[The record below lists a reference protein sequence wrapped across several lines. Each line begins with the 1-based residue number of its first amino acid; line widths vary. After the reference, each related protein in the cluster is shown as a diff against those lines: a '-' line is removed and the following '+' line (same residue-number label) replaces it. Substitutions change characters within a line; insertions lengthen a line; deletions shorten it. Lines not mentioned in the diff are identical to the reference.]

1 MTPLQENSAAAAEG
15 PATERDAHRRNF
27 AFVTRLIPGVQ
38 AAADSAALL
47 GAGYGCYF
55 GLVVYSFRTVDYY
68 NVAILFNWLATVL
81 IFHYA
86 GLYQFGAILRPRQSM
101 DRMAIAIITA
111 FMLML
116 AAAFSLKIS
125 ETYSRVWIASFFL
138 ASFAAV
144 TVARFAV
151 AMTARSLAKA
161 HVIARRTVVYGR
173 MAQISQFMQ
182 FAETADN
189 EFLNVVAVFVEPGEQ
204 AENSKFSSLVR
215 GDFESLV
222 SFVRTDAA
230 DDIILAMPWSE
241 VARIQQL
248 LSDLREIP
256 INILLGADLAG
267 YKLHMGEPPSYFES
281 TPLFQLA
288 GKPLSGWDVV
298 IKTIMDYAIALLL
311 LALLSPVLL
320 LTAILI
326 KLDSPGPILFR
337 QQRLGFNNRVFD
349 IYKFRSM
356 THIETPDARTVQAQA
371 GDTRITRVGRF
382 IRKSSIDELPQLLN
396 VLNGS
401 MSLVG
406 PRPHAVDHNEDYA
419 RKIRGYF
426 ARHRV
431 KPGITGLAQV
441 KGYRGLTDTLDKMEQ
456 RVKYDLEYTET
467 WSPLL
472 DIKILLLTPFA
483 VAGGKNAI

>member
-1 MTPLQENSAAAAEG
+1 
-15 PATERDAHRRNF
+15 
-27 AFVTRLIPGVQ
+27 
-38 AAADSAALL
+38 
-47 GAGYGCYF
+47 
-55 GLVVYSFRTVDYY
+55 
-68 NVAILFNWLATVL
+68 
-81 IFHYA
+81 
-86 GLYQFGAILRPRQSM
+86 
-101 DRMAIAIITA
+101 
-111 FMLML
+111 
-116 AAAFSLKIS
+116 
-125 ETYSRVWIASFFL
+125 
-138 ASFAAV
+138 
-144 TVARFAV
+144 
-151 AMTARSLAKA
+151 
-161 HVIARRTVVYGR
+161 
-173 MAQISQFMQ
+173 
-182 FAETADN
+182 
-189 EFLNVVAVFVEPGEQ
+189 
-204 AENSKFSSLVR
+204 
-215 GDFESLV
+215 
-222 SFVRTDAA
+222 
-230 DDIILAMPWSE
+230 
-241 VARIQQL
+241 
-248 LSDLREIP
+248 
-256 INILLGADLAG
+256 
-267 YKLHMGEPPSYFES
+267 
-281 TPLFQLA
+281 
-288 GKPLSGWDVV
+288 
-298 IKTIMDYAIALLL
+298 
-311 LALLSPVLL
+311 LLSPVLL